1 MSPPSDI
8 LLCRYN
14 YDPLDR
20 LIGQSL
26 VSLPECQRFYCKSRL
41 ATEVQGA
48 ITFSLLQG
56 GDQLLAQRRRQDQTL
71 DVTLLAT
78 DQQRSVLCA
87 VHADAFPAIAYSPY
101 GYRIAENGVT
111 SLLGF
116 NGERRDLL
124 TGHYLLGNGYRAF
137 NPVLMRFNS
146 ADSLSPFEKGG
157 LNSYAYCLGDPI
169 NNSDPTG
176 QFILPSRVKAMVSG
190 WVAKAKMNL
199 SLEVGKKISHEYL
212 VRPSAIKNLGIAT
225 NARGARPATGPEY
238 LWSKAR
244 RDVQKPGSSY
254 HQYSSGVERERI
266 VNRTE
271 AGRWFDATPGSE
283 LDAIHAQPDH
293 SRHAALQSV
302 YQIHSDVNVRNH
314 LSVAAPHVGGAF
326 ADPNPNHILARIE
339 SGLSGDIPG
348 VMPTVMVQEIRD
360 FSRTGLTREQLLRRF
375 PGHFDRSRSRG

>member
-1 MSPPSDI
+1 MSPPSEI

-48 ITFSLLQG
+48 ITFSLLQS

-78 DQQRSVLCA
+78 DQQRSVLCT

-199 SLEVGKKISHEYL
+199 SLEVGKKYHTNILFDRPLLKIWELPRML
-212 VRPSAIKNLGIAT
+212 VALDLPQGRNICGVRQGGTFKNLA
-225 NARGARPATGPEY
+225 
-238 LWSKAR
+238 L
-244 RDVQKPGSSY
+244 
-254 HQYSSGVERERI
+254 RI
-266 VNRTE
+266 INT
-271 AGRWFDATPGSE
+271 
-283 LDAIHAQPDH
+283 
-293 SRHAALQSV
+293 
-302 YQIHSDVNVRNH
+302 
-314 LSVAAPHVGGAF
+314 APV
-326 ADPNPNHILARIE
+326 
-339 SGLSGDIPG
+339 
-348 VMPTVMVQEIRD
+348 
-360 FSRTGLTREQLLRRF
+360 
-375 PGHFDRSRSRG
+375 